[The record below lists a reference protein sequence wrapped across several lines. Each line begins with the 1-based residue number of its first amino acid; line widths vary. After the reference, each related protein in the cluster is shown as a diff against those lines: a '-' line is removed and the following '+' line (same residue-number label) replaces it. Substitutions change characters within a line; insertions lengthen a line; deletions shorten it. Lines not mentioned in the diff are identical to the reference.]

1 MGLLKFIFG
10 DMQATDMQAIDATD
24 GTRPYIRRIKFDIW
38 KFQFLF
44 LMNQVQ

>member
-1 MGLLKFIFG
+1 MGLFICIFR
-10 DMQATDMQAIDATD
+10 DLQATDMQAIDATD